1 MSTPLWTPSKE
12 QLASSN
18 LYRFMEAVRHQW
30 QEPIDDYNALYRWSI
45 ECPEKFWQTLWTFSD
60 VIGDMGSDPI
70 LLNGDKM
77 PGAQWFPEARLNFA
91 QNLLRRRDGAT
102 AIIFWGEDKV
112 KRVLSHAWLWE
123 QVAQVAKVLR
133 KQGVTKGD
141 RVVGY
146 LPNIPETIVAALATA
161 SIGAIWSSCSPDFGV
176 SGTLERFCQIEPK
189 VLFCTNGYH
198 YNGKSYSSQD
208 KLPEIVAGLPT
219 LKRVVIYS
227 YLNEPLKKLKKSCSW
242 DNFLRYEP
250 KAATIQFEMLPFA
263 YPLYILFSSGT
274 TGPPK
279 CIVHSAGGSLL
290 QHLKEHLLHLDLRP
304 EDRLFYFTTS
314 SWMMWNWLV
323 SALASEATLILYDGS
338 PFYPDDTILFDYAE
352 QEKITVFG
360 TSAKYIDA
368 LNKKGAKPSET
379 HDLTSLRTLL
389 STGSPLQP
397 EGFDFVYQSIKQ
409 DICLSSISGGT
420 DILSCFALGN
430 PILPVWRGELQC
442 RGLGMKVEIY
452 NDSGK
457 AIQGSKGE
465 LVCTAPFPSMPI
477 GFWNDPDDEKY
488 KKTYFDRFPNTWLQG
503 DYAELTEQGGMV
515 IYGRSDAVVNPGGVR
530 IGTAEIYRQAERI
543 DQVVESLAI
552 GQQWQADVRLILFV
566 RLRDKLV
573 LDDHL
578 IDKIK
583 QTIRKNVSHRHVPA
597 KIIQVAD
604 IPRTRSGKIV
614 ELAVR
619 NIVEGEPLTNKSSIA
634 NPEALELYKNIPEL
648 QQD

>member
-263 YPLYILFSSGT
+263 HPLYILFSSGT